1 MFGNLTSRLEET
13 FRRLRGR
20 GKLTEADIDLAM
32 REVRLALLEA
42 DVNYK
47 VVKDFTAKVKERAK
61 GQEVLS
67 SITPAQQVIKIVY
80 DQLVELM
87 GQRESKISFA
97 SSPPTVIMLCGLQGA
112 GKTTTAAK
120 LATLLR
126 KQGRSPLLVAAD
138 IYRPAA
144 VKQLEI
150 LGKQI
155 SIPVFHLQGA
165 SPVEMAKAAV
175 TKAKEQGQDVVLI
188 DTAGRLQI
196 DQTMMQELAAID
208 EIVNPHEIL
217 LVVDAM
223 TGQEAV
229 EVAKTFNQ
237 RLNLDGVILT
247 KLDGDARGGAAL
259 SIRSVVGAPI
269 KFAATGEKLD
279 ALETFHPDRMA
290 SRILGMGDVVSLVEK
305 AQQAVDLEKAKEME
319 ERLRKAQFTL
329 EDFLT
334 QLEQMKKMG
343 PLDQLL
349 GMLPGAG
356 GAKALKNIDVDEKHL
371 DRIEAIIN
379 SMTREERVNPNL
391 IDGSRRKRIANGSGT
406 KVQDVNRL
414 LKDFEQ
420 TRKLLKQFTSGR
432 KGKGFPFAFH

>member
-20 GKLTEADIDLAM
+20 GKLTEADIDAAM

-47 VVKDFTAKVKERAK
+47 VVKDFTERVKERAK
-61 GQEVLS
+61 GREVLA
-67 SITPAQQVIKIVY
+67 SITPAQQVIKIVH
-80 DQLVELM
+80 DELVLLM
-87 GQRESKISFA
+87 GEKESKINFA
-97 SSPPTVIMLCGLQGA
+97 ATPPTVIMLCGLQGA

-120 LATLLR
+120 LALNLLKSGR
-126 KQGRSPLLVAAD
+126 KPLLVAAD

-144 VKQLEI
+144 VKQLQV
-150 LGKQI
+150 LGEQI
-155 SIPVFHLQGA
+155 DVPVFHLEGKKPQEQAVGGI
-165 SPVEMAKAAV
+165 EEAKKL
-175 TKAKEQGQDVVLI
+175 KADVVLI

-196 DQTMMQELAAID
+196 DQAMMQELVAID
-208 EIVNPHEIL
+208 AQVKPHEVL

-229 EVAKTFNQ
+229 EVAKTFNEM
-237 RLNLDGVILT
+237 LSLDGVVLT

-269 KFAATGEKLD
+269 KFAATGEKMD
-279 ALETFHPDRMA
+279 ALEVFHPDRLA

-305 AQQAVDLEKAKEME
+305 AQEAVDLEKAKEME
-319 ERLRKAQFTL
+319 SRLLKAQFTL

-334 QLEQMKKMG
+334 QLEQMRKMG

-356 GAKALKNIDVDEKHL
+356 TKAMKNMKVDEKQL

-379 SMTREERVNPNL
+379 SMTPQERVKPKIINA
-391 IDGSRRKRIANGSGT
+391 SRRRRIAQGSGT

-420 TRKLLKQFTSGR
+420 TRKMIKQLT
-432 KGKGFPFAFH
+432 KGKGRGLPFSF